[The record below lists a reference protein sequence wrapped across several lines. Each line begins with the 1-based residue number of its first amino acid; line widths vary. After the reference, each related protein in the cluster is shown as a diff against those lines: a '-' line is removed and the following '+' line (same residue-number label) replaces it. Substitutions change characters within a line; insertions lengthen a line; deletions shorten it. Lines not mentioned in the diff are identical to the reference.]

1 MNSLLCTIIVW
12 GGMHYATPEW
22 MEKQI
27 PEWMWGRY
35 EIFIAPYGTPLNKI
49 KSDIDPKT
57 TALIGFSAGGIDVL
71 NNYKKDY
78 AFIGL
83 IDPSTR
89 DRHAF
94 VDYYS
99 NVFMIYDISNWGDIN
114 KNLDNVAAQVIK
126 TGGKAVELNMNH
138 KDMPRYFF
146 ETHFR
151 ND

>member
-35 EIFIAPYGTPLNKI
+35 EIFIAPYGTPLNEI
-49 KSDIDPKT
+49 KADINPST
-57 TALIGFSAGGIDVL
+57 TALIGFSAGGLDVL
-71 NNYKKDY
+71 KNYKKEY
-78 AFIGL
+78 AFVGL

-89 DRHAF
+89 DKYTKT
-94 VDYYS
+94 DYGP
-99 NVFMIYDISNWGDIN
+99 NTFMVFDASNWGSIN
-114 KNLDNVAAQVIK
+114 PTLESVARQVIK
-126 TGGKAVELNMNH
+126 TGGKAAEINMDH
-138 KDMPRYFF
+138 SKIPKYFF

>member
-1 MNSLLCTIIVW
+1 MN
-12 GGMHYATPEW
+12 E
-22 MEKQI
+22 QI

-49 KSDIDPKT
+49 KTDIDPKT

-78 AFIGL
+78 AFVGL

-94 VDYYS
+94 VEYGP
-99 NVFMIYDISNWGDIN
+99 NTFMIYDISNWGDIN

-138 KDMPRYFF
+138 RDMPKYFF

-151 ND
+151 K

>member
-12 GGMHYATPEW
+12 GGMYYATPKW
-22 MEKQI
+22 MNEQI

-49 KSDIDPKT
+49 KTDIDPKT

-78 AFIGL
+78 AFVGL

-94 VDYYS
+94 VEYGP
-99 NVFMIYDISNWGDIN
+99 NTFMIYDISNWGDIN

-138 KDMPRYFF
+138 RDMPKYFF

-151 ND
+151 K

>member
-12 GGMHYATPEW
+12 GGMHYATPKW
-22 MEKQI
+22 MNEQI
-27 PEWMWGRY
+27 PEWMWGEY

-49 KSDIDPKT
+49 KTDIDPKT
-57 TALIGFSAGGIDVL
+57 TALIGFSAGGLDVL

-78 AFIGL
+78 AFVGL

-94 VDYYS
+94 VEYGP
-99 NVFMIYDISNWGDIN
+99 NTFMIYDISNWGDIN

-126 TGGKAVELNMNH
+126 TGGKVVELNMNH
-138 KDMPRYFF
+138 RDMPRYFF

-151 ND
+151 K